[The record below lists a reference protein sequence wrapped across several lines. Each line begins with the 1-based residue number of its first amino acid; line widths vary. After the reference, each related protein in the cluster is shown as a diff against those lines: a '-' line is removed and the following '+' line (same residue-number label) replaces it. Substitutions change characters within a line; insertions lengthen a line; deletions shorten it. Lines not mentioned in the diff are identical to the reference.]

1 MFYIAWILT
10 LGVAALHG
18 FFLWLEMFEWEHP
31 RTRRIFG
38 TTAEFAFDSKV
49 LAGNLGLYNGF
60 LAVGLLLG
68 LLTGAS
74 GRDLVYYLLACVMVA
89 GAYGGVTVSMR
100 VALIQ
105 AVPALIALLAWW
117 VA

>member
-18 FFLWLEMFEWEHP
+18 HILWLEMVEWERP
-31 RTRRIFG
+31 RTRKIFG
-38 TTAEFAFDSKV
+38 ITPEFAFDSKA
-49 LAGNLGLYNGF
+49 LAANMGLYNGF

-74 GRDLVYYLLACVMVA
+74 GRDLVYYLLACILVA
-89 GAYGGVTVSMR
+89 GVYGGVTVNLR
-100 VALIQ
+100 ILFAQ
-105 AVPALIALLAWW
+105 ATPALIALLAWW